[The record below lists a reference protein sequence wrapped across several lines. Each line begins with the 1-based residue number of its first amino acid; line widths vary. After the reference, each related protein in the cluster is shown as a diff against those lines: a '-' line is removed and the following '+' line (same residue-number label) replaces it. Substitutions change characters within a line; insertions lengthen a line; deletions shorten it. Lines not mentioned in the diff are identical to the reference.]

1 MSEKHTF
8 FRQQK
13 KQEIAFKRYISRFKF
28 VHQMH
33 DFQISRRWEIRRQSN
48 GKGVAR

>member
-13 KQEIAFKRYISRFKF
+13 KPEIAFKRYISRFKS
-28 VHQMH
+28 VYQL
-33 DFQISRRWEIRRQSN
+33 D
-48 GKGVAR
+48 